1 MKSPDEFNPDE
12 LNAKWEDLT
21 RNLGPLD
28 EFPAGSGPRDYE
40 VPEDTSGFE
49 PPHPAWTPPRP
60 RAVLGAALLV
70 LGLVGV
76 VIVAVTRGPVAAGVI
91 TTLVA
96 LAGFVV
102 LIAGLP
108 RRSAPDDD
116 DGARV

>member
-1 MKSPDEFNPDE
+1 
-12 LNAKWEDLT
+12 
-21 RNLGPLD
+21 
-28 EFPAGSGPRDYE
+28 
-40 VPEDTSGFE
+40 
-49 PPHPAWTPPRP
+49 
-60 RAVLGAALLV
+60 
-70 LGLVGV
+70 
-76 VIVAVTRGPVAAGVI
+76 VI